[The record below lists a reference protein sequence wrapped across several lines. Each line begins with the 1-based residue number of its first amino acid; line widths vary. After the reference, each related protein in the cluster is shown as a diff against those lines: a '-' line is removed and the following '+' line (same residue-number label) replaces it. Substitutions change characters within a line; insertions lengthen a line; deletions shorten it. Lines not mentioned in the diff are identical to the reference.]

1 MGGGRDGAAVGVL
14 HTVLCVCVLHAVL
27 CVCVLHAVV
36 GRERNFTARRRHTHK
51 YASVGP
57 PPTHSARTRVY
68 AVAANGADLLD
79 LLLVQKE
86 LDPWP
91 TFRDGGNAADEELA
105 HVRPVI
111 ARSVE
116 ELGDELALLEH
127 GLLGK
132 LELAVL
138 LRLTG
143 LGERHKLG
151 LWRRS
156 GILDSL

>member
-1 MGGGRDGAAVGVL
+1 M
-14 HTVLCVCVLHAVL
+14 CVCV
-27 CVCVLHAVV
+27 
-36 GRERNFTARRRHTHK
+36 
-51 YASVGP
+51 
-57 PPTHSARTRVY
+57 TRCGGEGEEFY
-68 AVAANGADLLD
+68 SSPALLD

>member
-1 MGGGRDGAAVGVL
+1 V
-14 HTVLCVCVLHAVL
+14 CVCV
-27 CVCVLHAVV
+27 
-36 GRERNFTARRRHTHK
+36 
-51 YASVGP
+51 
-57 PPTHSARTRVY
+57 TRCGGEGEEFY
-68 AVAANGADLLD
+68 SSPALLD

-111 ARSVE
+111 ARSAE